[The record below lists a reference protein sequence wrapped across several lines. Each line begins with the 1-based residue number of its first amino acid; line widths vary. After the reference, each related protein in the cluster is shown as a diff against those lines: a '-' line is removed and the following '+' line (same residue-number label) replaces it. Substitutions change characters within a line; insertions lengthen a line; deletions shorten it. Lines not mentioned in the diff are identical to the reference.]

1 MSRAQGLCRDTA
13 AGGIFANAGG
23 AEPDAHNRGHDQLGT
38 IKLRHNYGTNE
49 EAPKIGLEEKGLSVT
64 WRNWW
69 QIGFDNGVEL
79 KRRFSRLNLLQDNK
93 IQLLLQIASIHS
105 HISKQN
111 KSHDKI

>member
-13 AGGIFANAGG
+13 PGGIFANAGG
-23 AEPDAHNRGHDQLGT
+23 SEPYAHNRGHDQLGA
-38 IKLRHNYGTNE
+38 IKFQCHYGTKK
-49 EAPKIGLEEKGLSVT
+49 EAPKIGLEENGLSVT

-69 QIGFDNGVEL
+69 QIGFDDGVEL
-79 KRRFSRLNLLQDNK
+79 KRRFSMLNLLQDNK

>member
-23 AEPDAHNRGHDQLGT
+23 SEPDAHNRGHDQLGA

>member
-23 AEPDAHNRGHDQLGT
+23 AEPDAHNRGHDQLGA
-38 IKLRHNYGTNE
+38 IKLQCHYGTNE
-49 EAPKIGLEEKGLSVT
+49 EAPKIGLEEKGVSVT

-69 QIGFDNGVEL
+69 QIGFGNDAEL

>member
-23 AEPDAHNRGHDQLGT
+23 SEPYAHNRGHDQLGA
-38 IKLRHNYGTNE
+38 IKFQCHYGTKK

-64 WRNWW
+64 WRNW
-69 QIGFDNGVEL
+69 QKVGFGNGAEL
-79 KRRFSRLNLLQDNK
+79 KRRFSMLNLLQDNK